1 MYLNDFLWKAYAPSE
16 VFAKVWLVFFTP
28 GAVYPTSISRHF
40 FGHTLTQL
48 PHWTQSKRSIVHV
61 PALRSTVIAWDGH
74 ERMHRPQVIQSSI
87 RISMCPRMR
96 SGYWAGSKGYWVVSG
111 FRKRLWRT
119 LPANLNNRVF
129 SILLLHSTAFAVLV
143 SMNYHRSVQ
152 LMHGSIVRISSGTSA
167 SWHPFNISAIGGILL
182 VVGVRRRKRS
192 RNFVPFPLT

>member
-1 MYLNDFLWKAYAPSE
+1 MESLCSFRGLCKGLTRFLYSRCRVSNFHIQTFFRAHVNAASTLDTVKTIDRPCTCFAVHSDRLGRTGAHAQTAGDTVFHPDFYVSPHAFRILGRFKRILGSLRLPE
-16 VFAKVWLVFFTP
+16 KVME
-28 GAVYPTSISRHF
+28 
-40 FGHTLTQL
+40 
-48 PHWTQSKRSIVHV
+48 
-61 PALRSTVIAWDGH
+61 D
-74 ERMHRPQVIQSSI
+74 SS
-87 RISMCPRMR
+87 
-96 SGYWAGSKGYWVVSG
+96 
-111 FRKRLWRT
+111 
-119 LPANLNNRVF
+119 ANLNNRVF

>member
-1 MYLNDFLWKAYAPSE
+1 MLLPRSLQRCDSFSLLP
-16 VFAKVWLVFFTP
+16 VPCIQFP
-28 GAVYPTSISRHF
+28 YPDIF
-40 FGHTLTQL
+40 FGHHVNAASTLDTVKTIDRPCTCFAVHSDRLGRTGAHAQTAGDTVFHPDFYVS
-48 PHWTQSKRSIVHV
+48 PH
-61 PALRSTVIAWDGH
+61 AF
-74 ERMHRPQVIQSSI
+74 
-87 RISMCPRMR
+87 RIL
-96 SGYWAGSKGYWVVSG
+96 AGSKGYWVVSG

-192 RNFVPFPLT
+192 RILYRSL